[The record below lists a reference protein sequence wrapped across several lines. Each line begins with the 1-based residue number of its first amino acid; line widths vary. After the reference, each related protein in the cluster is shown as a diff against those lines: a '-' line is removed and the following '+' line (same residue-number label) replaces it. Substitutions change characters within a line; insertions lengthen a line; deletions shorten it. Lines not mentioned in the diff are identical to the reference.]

1 MAFGRRKKKAAAI
14 EDEIPEEE
22 GPIEGAEFVP
32 DASLKARSD
41 VYTLLLVLS
50 FLVFLAGCIVVGVE
64 LHENYDVQYWGV
76 FEVKGSGGGDPVQ

>member
-1 MAFGRRKKKAAAI
+1 MAFGRRKKKAEAL
-14 EDEIPEEE
+14 DEIPEEA

-50 FLVFLAGCIVVGVE
+50 FLVFVAGCIVAGVE
-64 LHENYDVQYWGV
+64 LHENYDVQYWGMFKV
-76 FEVKGSGGGDPVQ
+76 DGGGGGGS